1 MRGWAGAGFALAV
14 ACAPAPPPPC
24 VGFVGDLSLGRGLGE
39 RLLRQGPAPGL
50 LEPGVLEPATA
61 WIGNLEGALT
71 PSPDA
76 ACLAPEGLC
85 LGFSPA
91 DLPALDRLPLAALS
105 LANNHAL
112 DHGEDGRVAT
122 WAALAAREL
131 QPLSEEGGPHFLD
144 HRGQRLGLVAVDL
157 SRRDPS
163 DLPRVER
170 ALLQVRR
177 ARAEADL
184 VAVLPHW
191 GIEEEAALGPEQE
204 VLAARFHLWGA
215 DLVAG
220 SGAHVAQEVACTGQT
235 LTAWGLGNFLFDD
248 PPGSPRGGLALR
260 CCAEDGAGED
270 GVWGCLARPTLSE
283 GRWPRSDRTRA
294 EVECTIPRR
303 SPPDLRWKAHRAAAD
318 FVSVEPFPPAGDGAF
333 LALWMQPSTFD
344 DAMALR
350 PLVFS
355 VQGGRATDLWR
366 GTALGRPLVAARVL
380 ADGRLCAIER
390 GDSFLAPDPDT
401 LRRQELAYRWTGFG
415 FAAEG
420 GC

>member
-1 MRGWAGAGFALAV
+1 MSGWAGPWLALAV

-24 VGFVGDLSLGRGLGE
+24 VGFVGDLSLGRGLGA

-50 LEPGVLEPATA
+50 LEPDTA
-61 WIGNLEGALT
+61 WVGNLEGALA

-76 ACLAPEGLC
+76 ACQAPEGLC

-91 DLPALDRLPLAALS
+91 DLAALDALPLAALS

-112 DHGEDGRVAT
+112 DHGEDGRAAT
-122 WAALAAREL
+122 RAALAGRGLRA
-131 QPLSEEGGPHFLD
+131 LSEEGGPHFVD
-144 HRGQRLGLVAVDL
+144 HRGLRLGLVAVDL
-157 SRRDPS
+157 SRRKPS

-191 GIEEEAALGPEQE
+191 GIEEVAALGPEQQA
-204 VLAARFHLWGA
+204 LAARFHLWGA

-220 SGAHVAQEVACTGQT
+220 SGAHVAQELACTDPT
-235 LTAWGLGNFLFDD
+235 LTAYGLGNFLFDD

-260 CCAEDGAGED
+260 CCAEEGAWD
-270 GVWGCLARPTLSE
+270 CLARPTLSE
-283 GRWPRSDRTRA
+283 GRWPRRDPARA

-303 SPPDLRWKAHRAAAD
+303 PPPDLRWKAHRAAAA
-318 FVSVEPFPPAGDGAF
+318 FVSVEPFPAGGDGAF

-344 DAMALR
+344 DALALR

-380 ADGRLCAIER
+380 ADGRLCTIER
-390 GDSFLAPDPDT
+390 GDSFLDPEPDT
-401 LRRQELAYRWTGFG
+401 LRREERAYRWTGFG
-415 FAAEG
+415 FVAEG